1 MTGLNVYYY
10 VKEGKMKPFTE
21 ALKNNNIAKLCRNEN
36 GCLQY
41 DYYISN
47 DCPDKILLLIER
59 WETPEAQKTHTT
71 QPHFIL
77 LQKLKEEFVEKTEF
91 FNYSDC
97 K

>member
-10 VKEGKMKPFTE
+10 IKEGMMHKFID
-21 ALKNNNIAKLCRNEN
+21 ALDKNNIAEQCRDEN

-41 DYYISN
+41 DYFISK
-47 DCPDKILLLIER
+47 DCPKTVLLLIER
-59 WETPEAQKTHTT
+59 WENADAQKVHTL
-71 QPHFIL
+71 QPHFLL
-77 LQKLKEEFVEKTEF
+77 LQDLKAKYVEKTEF

>member
-10 VKEGKMKPFTE
+10 VREGMMSDFID
-21 ALKNNNIAKLCRNEN
+21 ALNSNRIAEQCRNEN

-41 DYYISN
+41 DYFISE
-47 DCPDKILLLIER
+47 DKPDKLLLLIER
-59 WETPEAQKTHTT
+59 WENAEAQKVHTS
-71 QPHFIL
+71 QPHFLIL
-77 LQKLKEEFVEKTEF
+77 QDLKAKYVEKTEF

>member
-10 VKEGKMKPFTE
+10 VREGMMTDFIG
-21 ALKNNNIAKLCRNEN
+21 ALNSNNIAEQCRNEN

-41 DYYISN
+41 DYFISESK
-47 DCPDKILLLIER
+47 PERLLLLIER
-59 WETPEAQKTHTT
+59 WESAETQKIHTT
-71 QPHFIL
+71 QPHFSIL
-77 LQKLKEEFVEKTEF
+77 QELKARYVEKTEF

>member
-10 VKEGKMKPFTE
+10 VKKGMMQSFIE
-21 ALKNNNIAKLCRNEN
+21 ALNYNNIAQQCRDEN

-41 DYYISN
+41 DYFISE
-47 DCPDKILLLIER
+47 DKPEEVLLLIER
-59 WETPEAQKTHTT
+59 WKNAEAQKVHTT

-77 LQKLKEEFVEKTEF
+77 LQKLKAEFVEKTEF